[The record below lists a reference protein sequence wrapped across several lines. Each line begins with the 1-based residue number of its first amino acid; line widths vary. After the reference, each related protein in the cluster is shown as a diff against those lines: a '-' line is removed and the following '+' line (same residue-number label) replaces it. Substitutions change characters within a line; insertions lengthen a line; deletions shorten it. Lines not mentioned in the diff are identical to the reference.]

1 VQQAAKNASPDKAP
15 IQTVR
20 TTFFIIMKCYNAAKI
35 TIKFE
40 ARFLQLYFFVGIKK
54 SAIFAAE
61 MKRENKIK

>member
-1 VQQAAKNASPDKAP
+1 
-15 IQTVR
+15 
-20 TTFFIIMKCYNAAKI
+20 MKCYNAAKI